1 LAKAHVLHV
10 QSADITAEYIKRHIW
25 KDDAVRK
32 MLLIASVAALAAGP
46 ALAQTS
52 PSTTDKPAAS
62 GQGGQTEKMSPG
74 TTGAMQNS
82 TGGVATS
89 PQDVQKQGTG
99 ATAPTTQGDSGKATT
114 QTGGADKKM

>member
-1 LAKAHVLHV
+1 MA
-10 QSADITAEYIKRHIW
+10 QST
-25 KDDAVRK
+25 
-32 MLLIASVAALAAGP
+32 
-46 ALAQTS
+46 

-62 GQGGQTEKMSPG
+62 GQGEKSEKMSPG

-99 ATAPTTQGDSGKATT
+99 ATAPTTEGDSGKAGKK
-114 QTGGADKKM
+114 TGGGEMK

>member
-1 LAKAHVLHV
+1 MKRMILA
-10 QSADITAEYIKRHIW
+10 
-25 KDDAVRK
+25 
-32 MLLIASVAALAAGP
+32 ASVFALATGP
-46 ALAQTS
+46 VLAQTS

-99 ATAPTTQGDSGKATT
+99 ATAPTTEGDSGKAGK
-114 QTGGADKKM
+114 QTGGGDKKM

>member
-1 LAKAHVLHV
+1 M
-10 QSADITAEYIKRHIW
+10 
-25 KDDAVRK
+25 RK
-32 MLLIASVAALAAGP
+32 ILLTASVLTLVAGP
-46 ALAQTS
+46 ALAQST

-62 GQGGQTEKMSPG
+62 GQGEKSEKMSPG

-99 ATAPTTQGDSGKATT
+99 ATAPTTEGDSGKAGKK
-114 QTGGADKKM
+114 TGGGEMK

>member
-1 LAKAHVLHV
+1 MRN
-10 QSADITAEYIKRHIW
+10 I
-25 KDDAVRK
+25 
-32 MLLIASVAALAAGP
+32 LLTASVLALVAGP
-46 ALAQTS
+46 ALAQST

-62 GQGGQTEKMSPG
+62 GQGEKSEKMSPG

-99 ATAPTTQGDSGKATT
+99 ATAPTTEGDSGKAGKK
-114 QTGGADKKM
+114 TGGGEMK

>member
-1 LAKAHVLHV
+1 
-10 QSADITAEYIKRHIW
+10 
-25 KDDAVRK
+25 VRNI
-32 MLLIASVAALAAGP
+32 LLTASVLALVAGP
-46 ALAQTS
+46 ALAQST

-62 GQGGQTEKMSPG
+62 GQGEKSEKMSPG

-99 ATAPTTQGDSGKATT
+99 ATAPTTEGDSGKAGKK
-114 QTGGADKKM
+114 TGGGEMK